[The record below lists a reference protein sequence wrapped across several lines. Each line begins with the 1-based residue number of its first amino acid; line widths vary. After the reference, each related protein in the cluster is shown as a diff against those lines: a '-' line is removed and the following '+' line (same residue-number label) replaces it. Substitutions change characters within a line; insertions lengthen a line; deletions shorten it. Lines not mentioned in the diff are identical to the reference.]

1 MPSFSQVHIIGNL
14 GRDPEVKYTPS
25 GKAVANFSVAI
36 NDGTQD
42 NPHTSWVAVTAW
54 DKTAERMA
62 TMQKG
67 DCVDAVG
74 RLREECWVTQGGEKR
89 SRLGVVASLVFPVA
103 VAKSDAGGSGEH
115 VERRRDPAPVSQM
128 SQPEPEPEQ
137 NLPF

>member
-42 NPHTSWVAVTAW
+42 NPHTSWVNVTAW

-67 DCVDAVG
+67 ACVAVFG
-74 RLREECWVTQGGEKR
+74 RIKEESWVTQAGEKR
-89 SRLGVVASLVFPVA
+89 SRLGVVASLVLP